1 MSDETG
7 TWYSCGFE
15 AIFDMMERLWIKS
28 VKIIGVLERN
38 DIVLKERLII
48 NQVAK
53 ILRFQVKSLDALD
66 ENKITFKMEES
77 SNGKISHQY
86 LIREDVPRRPDGNYM
101 SMFGEGLIHS
111 WTMIFSWEM
120 KKTYIIRYTWVK
132 LTITVH
138 QTMR

>member
-1 MSDETG
+1 
-7 TWYSCGFE
+7 
-15 AIFDMMERLWIKS
+15 MERLRIKS
-28 VKIIGVLERN
+28 VKIIGVLEGN

-120 KKTYIIRYTWVK
+120 KKTYIIRYN
-132 LTITVH
+132 
-138 QTMR
+138 